1 MTSKCSSKAYDVR
14 PYNSAK
20 TQPKKPTAPARRTA
34 GAWAIAA
41 PVNTGASG
49 PVAEPAGGAA
59 GGEAGGA
66 AGGAEDSPGTRTV
79 ELICSVEVRVVVLVL
94 VLLLP
99 VG

>member
-1 MTSKCSSKAYDVR
+1 LTGEGSSKAYDVR
-14 PYNSAK
+14 LYNSAK
-20 TQPKKPTAPARRTA
+20 TQLKKPTALARRTA
-34 GAWAIAA
+34 GAWAAAA
-41 PVNTGASG
+41 PVNMGTPG

-66 AGGAEDSPGTRTV
+66 AGTGTV
-79 ELICSVEVRVVVLVL
+79 EVNCSVEVTVVVL